1 VKTVSETV
9 RMPRAHG
16 RPTVKVDYVSAEID
30 LDAWLDRYVAA
41 IVDLDAQLT
50 SPTLTASSDR

>member
-1 VKTVSETV
+1 
-9 RMPRAHG
+9 
-16 RPTVKVDYVSAEID
+16 VKVDYVSAEID